1 MPNFP
6 PVVFGATTS
15 SSELLSFS
23 LSLSLELPPA
33 QNLAFAAAISALL
46 CLSGD
51 CDSHTIRGRPS
62 NFIFSFERLKK
73 REGMM
78 EAAGCGREGQGPA
91 GGPRAGAPAR
101 GSSSLAGCPVQDQK
115 TVAGCPVNGEVC
127 GIQWQTHPLSS
138 TPWNRLQNNTT
149 PKPMI

>member
-73 REGMM
+73 REGNDGSSGM
-78 EAAGCGREGQGPA
+78 RK
-91 GGPRAGAPAR
+91 R
-101 GSSSLAGCPVQDQK
+101 GSGSSRRPSSRGTSQRELFAC
-115 TVAGCPVNGEVC
+115 
-127 GIQWQTHPLSS
+127 WLSS
-138 TPWNRLQNNTT
+138 ARSEDSSRLSCQRRSMWN
-149 PKPMI
+149 PMADSSTLIDAME